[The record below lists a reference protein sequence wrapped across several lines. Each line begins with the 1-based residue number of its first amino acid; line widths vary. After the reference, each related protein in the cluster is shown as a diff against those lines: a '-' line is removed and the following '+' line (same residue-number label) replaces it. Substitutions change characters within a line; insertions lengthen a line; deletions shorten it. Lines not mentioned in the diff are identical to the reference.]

1 MPGQGL
7 PASRREGRRTDGPL
21 GVGDHVS
28 DLTLGRI
35 HTPPFP
41 GLGSSA
47 LAIPPSAH
55 KGPTGKSCVRF
66 SEKGIGEGGGLKG
79 YIHRTE
85 GVGSPLQ

>member
-1 MPGQGL
+1 MPGQSL

-41 GLGSSA
+41 GLGSAA

-55 KGPTGKSCVRF
+55 EGPTGESCVLF
-66 SEKGIGEGGGLKG
+66 SESRIGEGGGLSG
-79 YIHRTE
+79 DTDWTE